1 LILLLDPAAIR
12 FSNHTNPQTK
22 GIPNETHY
30 RSQTTSHGTYRHI
43 VNAANPVGC
52 RWRVL
57 W

>member
-12 FSNHTNPQTK
+12 FSNHTNLQTK
-22 GIPNETHY
+22 EIPNETHH
-30 RSQTTSHGTYRHI
+30 RSQTISHGTYRHI